1 MSVKWKPD
9 GYHTATP
16 YLIVRQAA
24 AAIEFYKHAFG
35 AEELF
40 RLPMGDL
47 IGHAELRIGDS
58 TMMLADEQPGALS
71 VSPETLGGT
80 TFGLMLYVPDVDA
93 RFATA
98 LAAGG
103 TELRAVAD
111 QFYGDRSGSLRDPF
125 GHVWTIATHMEDVA
139 PEQLDERLRAM
150 HAGAGS

>member
-1 MSVKWKPD
+1 MSAKWKPD

-16 YLIVRQAA
+16 YLIMRQAA
-24 AAIEFYKHAFG
+24 AAIEFYKRAFA

-40 RLPMGDL
+40 RLPMGEL

-58 TMMLADEQPGALS
+58 VLMLADEQPGALS
-71 VSPETLGGT
+71 VSPAALGGT

-103 TELRAVAD
+103 TELRPIAD

-125 GHVWTIATHMEDVA
+125 GHVWTIASHTEDVS
-139 PEQLDERLRAM
+139 PEQIDERLRAM
-150 HAGAGS
+150 HPAAGS